1 MAEETGTRG
10 NLNIK
15 RKRKHSRFLSCFG
28 FSHRDDRY
36 LPELNVCD
44 DQKKTRRWFS
54 SAKLRLKNSVKE
66 TIAVYNPPIFKKID
80 GKKQVKEVRY
90 DNFAGKGRSPV
101 SIDRKTVKFAAI
113 ETLLSYDQTLGFD
126 GKPGKEKYGHTHK
139 NISRS
144 GKPQTDM
151 SKRLEVME
159 VETTPGYQRD
169 SPVKKSSRE
178 MVTMSAQLRNSQLRN
193 SLGARKKFCEE
204 STGKFGP
211 IVGMSVLV
219 VIMAMMLLW
228 GKISAIFYTAAWLY
242 FLHYYRMMG
251 GKIVKE
257 IEVKGSNSVNIM
269 KSTDSKDFMKK
280 ALLEGLIEK
289 KHMWSLK

>member
-28 FSHRDDRY
+28 FSYRDDKY
-36 LPELNVCD
+36 LPELKVCD

-80 GKKQVKEVRY
+80 GKKQTKEVRY
-90 DNFAGKGRSPV
+90 DNFTGKCRSPA
-101 SIDRKTVKFAAI
+101 SLDRKTVKFAAI
-113 ETLLSYDQTLGFD
+113 ETLLSYDQTLSFD
-126 GKPGKEKYGHTHK
+126 GKPGKEKDGGNTHK
-139 NISRS
+139 YIVWS
-144 GKPQTDM
+144 GKPQTDT
-151 SKRLEVME
+151 SKRLEVMK
-159 VETTPGYQRD
+159 VEAKAGYQGD
-169 SPVKKSSRE
+169 SAVKRSSRE
-178 MVTMSAQLRNSQLRN
+178 MVTMSTQLRN
-193 SLGARKKFCEE
+193 SLGASKKFSEE
-204 STGKFGP
+204 TTGKFGP
-211 IVGMSVLV
+211 AVGMSVLV

-251 GKIVKE
+251 GKIIKE
-257 IEVKGSNSVNIM
+257 IEGKGSNSVNIM
-269 KSTDSKDFMKK
+269 KTIDSKDLKK
-280 ALLEGLIEK
+280 TALLEGPTEK
-289 KHMWSLK
+289 KHMWFLK

>member
-28 FSHRDDRY
+28 FSHRDDKY

-66 TIAVYNPPIFKKID
+66 TISVYNPPIFKKID
-80 GKKQVKEVRY
+80 GKKQIKEVKY
-90 DNFAGKGRSPV
+90 DNFTGKGRNPASL
-101 SIDRKTVKFAAI
+101 DRKTGKFAAI
-113 ETLLSYDQTLGFD
+113 ETLLSYDQTLHSD
-126 GKPGKEKYGHTHK
+126 GKPGKEKYGGNTKK
-139 NISRS
+139 NIIGS
-144 GKPQTDM
+144 GKPPTDT
-151 SKRLEVME
+151 SKRLDVMK
-159 VETTPGYQRD
+159 VETTVGYQRD
-169 SPVKKSSRE
+169 FLVKKSSRE
-178 MVTMSAQLRNSQLRN
+178 MVTMSAQLRNS
-193 SLGARKKFCEE
+193 LGPSKTFSEE
-204 STGKFGP
+204 TIGKFGP

-219 VIMAMMLLW
+219 VIMAMMLML

-251 GKIVKE
+251 GKIIKE
-257 IEVKGSNSVNIM
+257 IEGKRSNTINIT
-269 KSTDSKDFMKK
+269 KNINSKDFKKK
-280 ALLEGLIEK
+280 ALLEGLVEK